1 MNIQDL
7 SLLLSDKVSKRKIFS
22 KFKEIGDFY
31 SKSFDERKN
40 IITAKLSFTLK
51 NAYEN
56 IPFFYNL
63 AEDYKINNIFLN
75 FKIEN
80 LKEIPFMDK
89 DTLRINRKF
98 LLKPDFTNKI
108 QNCYTNGSTG
118 GRVAV
123 AYDQESIDW
132 SSAVMLFCRNL
143 YGHKLINKEVHLAT
157 DTRSRGNKVERLGQF
172 SKELVNNRSNI
183 FIKDFKKESTFD
195 YLKELRGHR
204 TNLLHGMPSQ
214 INGLVS
220 ESMDKFKI
228 PFIET
233 SGEFLRKEQ
242 RVKIEEFFSARVID
256 RYGLAEAGIVA
267 YQMPK
272 QENLSVIDFHTFVEV
287 DDNGEIVITNLNN
300 HIMPLI
306 RYRTGDFCEKKGSLG
321 GFEQIEMK
329 SGREHTLINFEGNK
343 LNTAT
348 IEDLIFQIEGVKDL
362 QFQITKNKKLE
373 KILVENENPN
383 KLDETKQIVN
393 QYTKTNV
400 GDNILNAKK
409 SDFKFSGTQS
419 KQLRVVII
427 DV

>member
-63 AEDYKINNIFLN
+63 AEDHKINNIFLN

-98 LLKPDFTNKI
+98 LLRPDFTNKI

-256 RYGLAEAGIVA
+256 RYGLAESGIVA

-272 QENLSVIDFHTFVEV
+272 QENISVIDFHTFVEV

-306 RYRTGDFCEKKGSLG
+306 RYRTGDFCEKKDSLG
-321 GFEQIEMK
+321 GFEQIKMK

-348 IEDLIFQIEGVKDL
+348 IEDLIFQIDGVKDL
-362 QFQITKNKKLE
+362 QFQITKNKKIE

-393 QYTKTNV
+393 QYTKTNI
-400 GDNILNAKK
+400 GDNIINAKK

-427 DV
+427 DL

>member
-63 AEDYKINNIFLN
+63 AEDHKINNIFLN

-98 LLKPDFTNKI
+98 LLRPDFTNKI

-256 RYGLAEAGIVA
+256 RYGLAESGIVA

-306 RYRTGDFCEKKGSLG
+306 RYRTGDFCEKKGFLG
-321 GFEQIEMK
+321 GFEQIKMK

-362 QFQITKNKKLE
+362 QFQITKNKKLA

-393 QYTKTNV
+393 QYTKTNI

>member
-40 IITAKLSFTLK
+40 IITSKLSFTLK

-63 AEDYKINNIFLN
+63 AEDHKINNIFLN

-98 LLKPDFTNKI
+98 LLRPDFTNKI

-195 YLKELRGHR
+195 YLKELRGYR
-204 TNLLHGMPSQ
+204 ANLLHGMPSQ

-256 RYGLAEAGIVA
+256 RYGLAESGIVA

-287 DDNGEIVITNLNN
+287 DDSGEIVITNLNN

-321 GFEQIEMK
+321 GFEQIKMK

-348 IEDLIFQIEGVKDL
+348 IEDLIFQINGVKDL
-362 QFQITKNKKLE
+362 QFQITKNKKIA
-373 KILVENENPN
+373 KILVDNENPN

-393 QYTKTNV
+393 QYTKTNI
-400 GDNILNAKK
+400 GDNIINAKK

>member
-63 AEDYKINNIFLN
+63 AEDHKINNIFLN

-98 LLKPDFTNKI
+98 LLRPDFTNKI

-256 RYGLAEAGIVA
+256 RYGLAESGIVA

-287 DDNGEIVITNLNN
+287 DDSGEIVITNLNN

-306 RYRTGDFCEKKGSLG
+306 RYRTGDFCEKKGSSG
-321 GFEQIEMK
+321 GFEQIKMK

-362 QFQITKNKKLE
+362 QFQITKNKKIA

-393 QYTKTNV
+393 QYTKTNI
-400 GDNILNAKK
+400 GDNIINAKK

>member
-63 AEDYKINNIFLN
+63 AEDHKINNIFLN

-89 DTLRINRKF
+89 DTLRLNRKF
-98 LLKPDFTNKI
+98 LLRPDFTNKI

-157 DTRSRGNKVERLGQF
+157 DTRSRVNKVERLGQF

-183 FIKDFKKESTFD
+183 FIKDFKKESTID

-256 RYGLAEAGIVA
+256 RYGLAESGIVA

-321 GFEQIEMK
+321 GFEQIKMK

-348 IEDLIFQIEGVKDL
+348 IEDLIFQINGVKDL
-362 QFQITKNKKLE
+362 QFQITKNKKIA
-373 KILVENENPN
+373 KILVEIENPN

-393 QYTKTNV
+393 QYTKTNI
-400 GDNILNAKK
+400 GENIINAKK

>member
-63 AEDYKINNIFLN
+63 AEDHKINNIFLN

-98 LLKPDFTNKI
+98 LLRPDFTNKI

-157 DTRSRGNKVERLGQF
+157 DTRSRGNKEERLGQF

-256 RYGLAEAGIVA
+256 RYGLAESGIVA

-321 GFEQIEMK
+321 GFEQIKMK

-348 IEDLIFQIEGVKDL
+348 IEDLIFQIDGVKDL
-362 QFQITKNKKLE
+362 QFQITKNKKIA
-373 KILVENENPN
+373 KILVENDNPN

-393 QYTKTNV
+393 QYTKTNI
-400 GDNILNAKK
+400 GDNIINAKK

>member
-63 AEDYKINNIFLN
+63 AEDHKINNIFLN

-98 LLKPDFTNKI
+98 LLRPDFTNKI

-256 RYGLAEAGIVA
+256 RYGLAESGIVA

-321 GFEQIEMK
+321 GFEQIKMK

-348 IEDLIFQIEGVKDL
+348 IEDLIFQIDGVKDL
-362 QFQITKNKKLE
+362 QFQITKNKKIA

-393 QYTKTNV
+393 QYTKTNI
-400 GDNILNAKK
+400 GDNIINAKK

-427 DV
+427 DL

>member
-1 MNIQDL
+1 VNIQDL

-63 AEDYKINNIFLN
+63 AEDHKINNIFLN

-98 LLKPDFTNKI
+98 LLRPDFTNKI

-195 YLKELRGHR
+195 YLKELRGYR
-204 TNLLHGMPSQ
+204 ANLLHGMPSQ

-256 RYGLAEAGIVA
+256 RYGLAESGIVA

-287 DDNGEIVITNLNN
+287 DDSGEIVITNLNN

-321 GFEQIEMK
+321 GFEQIKMK

-348 IEDLIFQIEGVKDL
+348 IEDLIFQINGVKDL
-362 QFQITKNKKLE
+362 QFQITKNKKIA
-373 KILVENENPN
+373 KILVDNENPN

-393 QYTKTNV
+393 QYTKTNI
-400 GDNILNAKK
+400 GDNIINAKK

-427 DV
+427 DI

>member
-63 AEDYKINNIFLN
+63 AEDHKINNIFLN

-98 LLKPDFTNKI
+98 LLRPDFTNKI

-204 TNLLHGMPSQ
+204 ANLLHGMPSQ

-256 RYGLAEAGIVA
+256 RYGLAESGIVA

-287 DDNGEIVITNLNN
+287 DDSGEIVITNLNN

-321 GFEQIEMK
+321 GFEQIKMK

-348 IEDLIFQIEGVKDL
+348 IEDLIFQIDGVKDL
-362 QFQITKNKKLE
+362 QFQITKNKKIA
-373 KILVENENPN
+373 KILVDNENPN

-393 QYTKTNV
+393 QYTKTNI
-400 GDNILNAKK
+400 GDNIINAKK

>member
-63 AEDYKINNIFLN
+63 AEDHKINNIFLN

-98 LLKPDFTNKI
+98 LLRPDFTNKI

-195 YLKELRGHR
+195 YLKELRGYR
-204 TNLLHGMPSQ
+204 ANLLHGMPSQ

-256 RYGLAEAGIVA
+256 RYGLAESGIVA

-287 DDNGEIVITNLNN
+287 DDSGEIVITNLNN

-321 GFEQIEMK
+321 GFEQIKMK

-348 IEDLIFQIEGVKDL
+348 IEDLIFQINGVKDL
-362 QFQITKNKKLE
+362 QFQITKNKKIA
-373 KILVENENPN
+373 KILVDNENPN

-393 QYTKTNV
+393 QYTKTNI
-400 GDNILNAKK
+400 GDNIINAKK

-427 DV
+427 DI

>member
-63 AEDYKINNIFLN
+63 AEDHKINNIFLN

-98 LLKPDFTNKI
+98 LLRPDFTNKI
-108 QNCYTNGSTG
+108 QHCYTNGSTG

-132 SSAVMLFCRNL
+132 SSAVMLFCRNH

-157 DTRSRGNKVERLGQF
+157 DTRSRGNKVERLSQF

-183 FIKDFKKESTFD
+183 FIKDFKKESTID

-256 RYGLAEAGIVA
+256 RYGLAESGIVA

-287 DDNGEIVITNLNN
+287 DDSGEIVITNLNN

-321 GFEQIEMK
+321 GFEQIKMK

-348 IEDLIFQIEGVKDL
+348 IEDLIFQINGVKDL
-362 QFQITKNKKLE
+362 QFQITKNKKIV

-393 QYTKTNV
+393 QYTKTNI
-400 GDNILNAKK
+400 GDNIINAKK

>member
-1 MNIQDL
+1 VNIQDL

-63 AEDYKINNIFLN
+63 AEDHKINNIFLN

-98 LLKPDFTNKI
+98 LLRPDFTNKI

-183 FIKDFKKESTFD
+183 FINDFKKESTFD

-256 RYGLAEAGIVA
+256 RYGLAESGIVA

-306 RYRTGDFCEKKGSLG
+306 RYRTGDFCEKKGFLG
-321 GFEQIEMK
+321 GFEQIKMK

-362 QFQITKNKKLE
+362 QFQITKNKKIA

-400 GDNILNAKK
+400 GDNIINAKK
-409 SDFKFSGTQS
+409 SDFKYSGTQS

>member
-40 IITAKLSFTLK
+40 IITDKLSFTLK

-63 AEDYKINNIFLN
+63 AEDHKINNIFLN

-98 LLKPDFTNKI
+98 LLRPDFTNKI

-242 RVKIEEFFSARVID
+242 RDKIEEFFSARVID
-256 RYGLAEAGIVA
+256 RYGLAESGIVA

-321 GFEQIEMK
+321 GFEQIKMK

-362 QFQITKNKKLE
+362 QFQITKNKKIA

-393 QYTKTNV
+393 QYTKTNI
-400 GDNILNAKK
+400 GDNIINAKK

>member
-63 AEDYKINNIFLN
+63 AEDHKINNIFLN

-98 LLKPDFTNKI
+98 LLRPDFTNKI

-195 YLKELRGHR
+195 YLKELRGYR
-204 TNLLHGMPSQ
+204 ANLLHGMPSQ

-256 RYGLAEAGIVA
+256 RYGLAESGIVA

-287 DDNGEIVITNLNN
+287 DDSGEIVITNLNN

-321 GFEQIEMK
+321 GFEQIKMK

-348 IEDLIFQIEGVKDL
+348 IEDLIFQINGVKDL
-362 QFQITKNKKLE
+362 QFQITKNKKIA
-373 KILVENENPN
+373 KILVDNENPN

-393 QYTKTNV
+393 QYTKTNI
-400 GDNILNAKK
+400 GDNIINAKK

>member
-63 AEDYKINNIFLN
+63 AEDHKINNIFLN

-98 LLKPDFTNKI
+98 LLRPDFTNKI

-204 TNLLHGMPSQ
+204 ANLLHGMPSQ

-256 RYGLAEAGIVA
+256 RYGLAESGIVA

-287 DDNGEIVITNLNN
+287 DDSGEIVITNLNN

-321 GFEQIEMK
+321 GFEQIKMK

-348 IEDLIFQIEGVKDL
+348 IEDLIFQIDGVKDL
-362 QFQITKNKKLE
+362 QFQITKNKKIA
-373 KILVENENPN
+373 KILVDNENPN

-393 QYTKTNV
+393 QYTKTNI
-400 GDNILNAKK
+400 GENIINAKK

>member
-1 MNIQDL
+1 MNVQDL

-63 AEDYKINNIFLN
+63 AEDHKINNIFLN

-98 LLKPDFTNKI
+98 LLRPDFTNKI

-157 DTRSRGNKVERLGQF
+157 DTRSRGNKEERLGQF

-256 RYGLAEAGIVA
+256 RYGLAESGIVA

-321 GFEQIEMK
+321 GFEQIKMK

-348 IEDLIFQIEGVKDL
+348 IEDLIFQIDGVKDL
-362 QFQITKNKKLE
+362 QFQITKNKKIA
-373 KILVENENPN
+373 KILVENDNPN

-393 QYTKTNV
+393 QYTKTNI
-400 GDNILNAKK
+400 GDNIINAKK

>member
-1 MNIQDL
+1 VNIQDL

-40 IITAKLSFTLK
+40 IITSKLSFTLK

-63 AEDYKINNIFLN
+63 AEDHKINNIFLN

-98 LLKPDFTNKI
+98 LLRPDFTNKI

-172 SKELVNNRSNI
+172 SKEVVNNRSNI

-204 TNLLHGMPSQ
+204 ANLLHGMPSQ

-256 RYGLAEAGIVA
+256 RYGLAESGIVA

-287 DDNGEIVITNLNN
+287 DDSGEIVITNLNN

-321 GFEQIEMK
+321 GFEQIKMK

-348 IEDLIFQIEGVKDL
+348 IEDLIFQIDGVKDL
-362 QFQITKNKKLE
+362 QFQITKNKKIA

-383 KLDETKQIVN
+383 KLDETKKIVN

-400 GDNILNAKK
+400 GDNIINAKK
-409 SDFKFSGTQS
+409 SEFKFSGTQS

>member
-63 AEDYKINNIFLN
+63 AEDHKINNIFLN

-98 LLKPDFTNKI
+98 LLRPDFTNKI

-256 RYGLAEAGIVA
+256 RYGLAESGIVA

-321 GFEQIEMK
+321 GFEQIKMK

-348 IEDLIFQIEGVKDL
+348 IEDLIFQINGVKDL
-362 QFQITKNKKLE
+362 QFQITKNKKIA
-373 KILVENENPN
+373 KILVDNENPN

-393 QYTKTNV
+393 QYTKTNI
-400 GDNILNAKK
+400 GDNIINAKK

>member
-63 AEDYKINNIFLN
+63 AEDHKINNIFLN

-98 LLKPDFTNKI
+98 LLRPDFTNKI

-256 RYGLAEAGIVA
+256 RYGLAESGIVA

-306 RYRTGDFCEKKGSLG
+306 RYRTGDFCEKKGFFG
-321 GFEQIEMK
+321 GFEQIKMK

-362 QFQITKNKKLE
+362 QFQITKNKKLA

-393 QYTKTNV
+393 QYTKTNI

>member
-40 IITAKLSFTLK
+40 IITSKLSFTLK

-63 AEDYKINNIFLN
+63 AEDHKINNIFLN

-80 LKEIPFMDK
+80 FKEIPFMDK

-98 LLKPDFTNKI
+98 LLRPDFTNKI

-195 YLKELRGHR
+195 YLKELRGYR
-204 TNLLHGMPSQ
+204 ANLLHGMPSQ

-256 RYGLAEAGIVA
+256 RYGLAESGIVA

-287 DDNGEIVITNLNN
+287 DDSGEIVITNLNN

-321 GFEQIEMK
+321 GFEQIKMK

-348 IEDLIFQIEGVKDL
+348 IEDLIFQINGVKDL
-362 QFQITKNKKLE
+362 QFQITKNKKIA
-373 KILVENENPN
+373 KILVDNENPN

-393 QYTKTNV
+393 QYTKTNI
-400 GDNILNAKK
+400 GDNIINAKK

>member
-1 MNIQDL
+1 VNIQDL

-40 IITAKLSFTLK
+40 IITDKLSFTLK

-63 AEDYKINNIFLN
+63 AEDHKINNIFLN

-98 LLKPDFTNKI
+98 LLRPDFTNKI

-233 SGEFLRKEQ
+233 SGEFLRREQ

-256 RYGLAEAGIVA
+256 RYGLAESGIVA

-321 GFEQIEMK
+321 GFEQIKMK

-362 QFQITKNKKLE
+362 QFQITKNKKIA

-393 QYTKTNV
+393 QYTKTNI
-400 GDNILNAKK
+400 GENIIDAKK

>member
-1 MNIQDL
+1 MNIQNL
-7 SLLLSDKVSKRKIFS
+7 SLLLSDKVSNRKILS
-22 KFKEIGDFY
+22 KFKQINDFY
-31 SKSFDERKN
+31 LKSFEDRKN
-40 IITAKLSFTLK
+40 IINSRLSFTLK

-56 IPFFYNL
+56 IPYFYNL
-63 AEDYKINNIFLN
+63 AEDNKINDIFLN
-75 FKIEN
+75 FKFEN

-89 DTLRINRKF
+89 GTLRKSRKF
-98 LLKPDFTNKI
+98 LLRPDYTKKI
-108 QNCYTNGSTG
+108 QYCYTNGSTG
-118 GRVAV
+118 GRVSV

-157 DTRSRGNKVERLGQF
+157 DTRSRDDKFGNLGQF

-183 FIKDFKKESTFD
+183 FIKDFKQESILD
-195 YLKELRGHR
+195 YLNELQFHK

-220 ESMDKFKI
+220 KSYEKFRI
-228 PFIET
+228 PLIET
-233 SGEFLRKEQ
+233 SGEFLREEQ
-242 RVKIEEFFSARVID
+242 RVNIEKFFSARVID

-272 QENLSVIDFHTFVEV
+272 QENLSVIDFHTFLEL

-300 HIMPLI
+300 HVMPLI
-306 RYRTGDFCEKKGSLG
+306 RYKTGDFCERKEVVG
-321 GFEQIEMK
+321 GFEQIKMK
-329 SGREHTLINFEGNK
+329 SGREHTIINFDGNK

-362 QFQITKNKKLE
+362 QFQITYDKKIA
-373 KILVENENPN
+373 KILVENDNPES
-383 KLDETKQIVN
+383 LDEIMQRVN
-393 QYTKTNV
+393 KFTKTDIGNT
-400 GDNILNAKK
+400 IRISEK
-409 SDFKFSGTQS
+409 SNFKFSGTQS

-427 DV
+427 D

>member
-63 AEDYKINNIFLN
+63 AEDHKINNIFLN

-98 LLKPDFTNKI
+98 LLRPDFTNKI

-118 GRVAV
+118 GRVAI

-256 RYGLAEAGIVA
+256 RYGLAESGIVA

-321 GFEQIEMK
+321 GFEQIKMK

-348 IEDLIFQIEGVKDL
+348 IEDLIFQIDGVKDL
-362 QFQITKNKKLE
+362 QFQITKNKKIV

-393 QYTKTNV
+393 QYTKTNI
-400 GDNILNAKK
+400 GDNIINAKK
-409 SDFKFSGTQS
+409 NDFKFSGTQS

-427 DV
+427 DL

>member
-63 AEDYKINNIFLN
+63 AEDHKINNIFLN

-98 LLKPDFTNKI
+98 LLRPDFTNKI

-157 DTRSRGNKVERLGQF
+157 DTRSRGNKEERLGQF

-256 RYGLAEAGIVA
+256 RYGLAESGIVA

-321 GFEQIEMK
+321 GFEQIKMK
-329 SGREHTLINFEGNK
+329 SGREHRLINFEGNK

-348 IEDLIFQIEGVKDL
+348 IEDLIFQIDGVKDL
-362 QFQITKNKKLE
+362 QFHITKNKKIA

-393 QYTKTNV
+393 QYTKTNI
-400 GDNILNAKK
+400 GDNIINAKK

-427 DV
+427 

>member
-63 AEDYKINNIFLN
+63 AEDHKINNIFLN

-98 LLKPDFTNKI
+98 LLRPDFTNKI

-256 RYGLAEAGIVA
+256 RYGLAESGIVA

-362 QFQITKNKKLE
+362 QFQITKNKKLA

-393 QYTKTNV
+393 QYTKTNI
-400 GDNILNAKK
+400 GDNIINAKK
-409 SDFKFSGTQS
+409 SDFKYSGTQS

-427 DV
+427 DL